1 MTDKIR
7 TLQEQLGKIIKGKKE
22 VTDKIIMAILAR
34 GHVLLEDVPGV
45 GKTTTA
51 LALSKL
57 MGMEFQRIQFTPD
70 VVPSDVTGFTMYN
83 KETGKFEYRPGAVMC
98 NFLLADEIN
107 RTSSKTQAA
116 LLEVMEEGK
125 VTVDGETHVVPQPFV
140 VLATEN
146 PVGSS
151 GTQMLPESQL
161 DRFMVSLSMGYPDHA
176 NLIDILRDRQ
186 DINPLEKAETVIQ
199 REELLNLQ
207 DQVQKVYMDDRILSY
222 VADLAEATR
231 DHELITLGLS
241 PRGTLALCR
250 MSKAAAF
257 VEGRDYVVPEDI
269 KKIFGDVAGH
279 RMVLESRARYEDKT
293 SREILDEILDTVPVP
308 KVEG

>member
-1 MTDKIR
+1 MADKIR

-125 VTVDGETHVVPQPFV
+125 VTVDGETHVVPQPFA

-176 NLIDILRDRQ
+176 SLIDILRDRQ

-199 REELLNLQ
+199 REELLDLQ

-231 DHELITLGLS
+231 DHQLITLGLS

-269 KKIFGDVAGH
+269 KKVFGDVAGH

-293 SREILDEILDTVPVP
+293 SREILDEILDTVPVL

>member
-176 NLIDILRDRQ
+176 SLINILRDRQ

-207 DQVQKVYMDDRILSY
+207 DQVQKVFMDDRILSY

-269 KKIFGDVAGH
+269 KKVFGDVAGH
-279 RMVLESRARYEDKT
+279 RMVLESRARYEDKM

>member
-176 NLIDILRDRQ
+176 SLIDILRDRQ

-199 REELLNLQ
+199 REELLDLQ

-231 DHELITLGLS
+231 DHQLITLGLS

-269 KKIFGDVAGH
+269 KKVFGDVAGH

-293 SREILDEILDTVPVP
+293 FREILDEILDTVPVP

>member
-83 KETGKFEYRPGAVMC
+83 KETGKFEYRLGAVMC

-176 NLIDILRDRQ
+176 SLIDILRDRQ

-257 VEGRDYVVPEDI
+257 VEGRDYVVPE
-269 KKIFGDVAGH
+269 
-279 RMVLESRARYEDKT
+279 
-293 SREILDEILDTVPVP
+293 
-308 KVEG
+308 EGSNCFVDAM

>member
-176 NLIDILRDRQ
+176 SLIDILRDRQ

-231 DHELITLGLS
+231 DHQLIILGLS

-269 KKIFGDVAGH
+269 KKVFGDVAGH

-293 SREILDEILDTVPVP
+293 SREILDEILDTVLVP